1 MAQRSM
7 IGPDAG
13 GWASRSVPS
22 PLGTLLL
29 GATPRGVCLCEFH
42 DRRALPTEMADLERR
57 FGPPAL
63 GVAPAGPAAHL
74 DLLEAELA
82 AYFAGTLRA
91 FTVALDTP
99 GTPFER
105 SVWDALLAIP
115 HGETRSYGDVARRL
129 GNAGASRAVGRA
141 NGANRVSIVVPC
153 HRVIESTGALRG
165 YGGGLDRKRWLLD
178 HERSGSEITAA
189 ACSLWASAAAAGVP
203 D

>member
-1 MAQRSM
+1 MAPRTTTRAD
-7 IGPDAG
+7 GD
-13 GWASRSVPS
+13 GWARRLVAS
-22 PLGTLLL
+22 PLGELML

-42 DRRALPTEMADLERR
+42 DRRALPTELADLERR
-57 FGPPAL
+57 FGRAD
-63 GVAPAGPAAHL
+63 ADAHSAGPAAHL

-91 FTVALDTP
+91 FTAPLDTP

-129 GNAGASRAVGRA
+129 GTAGASRAVGRA
-141 NGANRVSIVVPC
+141 NGANRVSIVIPC
-153 HRVIESTGALRG
+153 HRVIESTGSLRG

-178 HERSGSEITAA
+178 HERAGNETTAA
-189 ACSLWASAAAAGVP
+189 TGSLWASAAAAGVP